1 LRRQNF
7 ATRIFPRCERRANI
21 ESMRMYVD
29 NHLAYSCNEPTINN
43 NTPLVFALA
52 ATLNEH

>member
-1 LRRQNF
+1 
-7 ATRIFPRCERRANI
+7 
-21 ESMRMYVD
+21 MRMYVD